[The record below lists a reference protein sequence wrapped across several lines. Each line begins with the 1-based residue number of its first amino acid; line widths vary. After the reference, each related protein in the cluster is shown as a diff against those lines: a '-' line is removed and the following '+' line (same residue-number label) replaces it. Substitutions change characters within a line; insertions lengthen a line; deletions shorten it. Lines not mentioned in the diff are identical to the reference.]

1 MSVKSARIWAFWLT
15 LTALFASYL
24 AYALVEGERGVFL
37 IGDVTHGHH
46 QLEMACTVCH
56 QSPFGGRGVLQN
68 ACMQCHGDELEQ
80 ADDSHPKSKF
90 TDPRNFD
97 RVQQLDAR
105 YCITCHT
112 EHQPEQTHA
121 MGVTLP
127 TDFCVR
133 CHADIGEERV
143 SHRGLEFSSCATG
156 GCHNFHD
163 NQALYED
170 FLVKHAGEPEVLA
183 VASVRQRDES
193 ALLEVLYEHPVEAL
207 ERTDITAPPVFQTN
221 SDIIEDW
228 ETTAHAHAGVG
239 CRDCHT
245 ESPEQDGNLVWNEK
259 PDQSVCMSCHE
270 TEAEGFVAGKH
281 GMRIGEGLP
290 PMRPELARLPMR
302 NGAHGQALSC
312 TSCHTSHRF
321 DTRRAAVD
329 ACMSCHDD
337 SHTRSYRQSP
347 HFRLWQAESEGN
359 AAAGSGVSCA
369 TCHMPRKELSHE
381 GVTLVVAEH
390 NQNANL
396 RPNEKMLRSV
406 CMNCHGLGFALDALA
421 DRELIEANFDDVPKE
436 HVPSIDWAV
445 RRINDNG
452 DEEG

>member
-24 AYALVEGERGVFL
+24 AYALVEGERGVYL
-37 IGDVTHGHH
+37 IGDLSHGHH
-46 QLEMACTVCH
+46 QLEMACGVCH
-56 QSPFGGRGVLQN
+56 TSPFGGRVVLQN
-68 ACMQCHGDELEQ
+68 ACMQCHAEELDR

-90 TDPRNFD
+90 TDPRNFA

-112 EHQPEQTHA
+112 EHQPGLTHA

-170 FLVKHAGEPEVLA
+170 FLVKHAGQPAVLGAPA
-183 VASVRQRDES
+183 VMARDRS
-193 ALLEVLYEHPVEAL
+193 ALLEVLYRHPVAPL
-207 ERTDITAPPVFQTN
+207 DRTEVRIPPKIVA
-221 SDIIEDW
+221 SSAIVEDW

-239 CRDCHT
+239 CRECHNGV
-245 ESPEQDGNLVWNEK
+245 PEQGGEPVWHEK
-259 PDQSVCMSCHE
+259 PDHTVCMECHVP
-270 TEAEGFVAGKH
+270 EAEGFMAGRH
-281 GMRIGEGLP
+281 GMRLAAELE
-290 PMRPELARLPMR
+290 PMRPGLARLPMR
-302 NGAHGQALSC
+302 RGAHDTELSC
-312 TSCHTSHRF
+312 TSCHSSHRF

-329 ACMSCHDD
+329 ACMSCHADG
-337 SHTRSYRQSP
+337 HTRAFRGSP
-347 HFRLWQAESEGN
+347 HFRLWQAELEGE
-359 AAAGSGVSCA
+359 AEPGTGVSCA
-369 TCHMPRKELSHE
+369 TCHMPRQEQEHE
-381 GVTLVVAEH
+381 GVTLVVAAH

-406 CMNCHGLGFALDALA
+406 CMNCHGMGFALDALA
-421 DRELIEANFDDVPKE
+421 DPALIESNFSGMPAE
-436 HVPSIDWAV
+436 HVPSIDWAL
-445 RRINDNG
+445 RRINEKS